1 MHPTTKTL
9 RTQVTRRLRGV
20 GFPEPT
26 AIRIAGLT
34 NAILE
39 GITPLA
45 HVLVAAMETCRACGL
60 TKTHLRL
67 ADAVACLAAEVMQEA
82 GIRPPPAG
90 QGRGQG
96 PRSPRAETSTAH
108 AAC

>member
-1 MHPTTKTL
+1 MYKMTKNL
-9 RTQVTRRLRGV
+9 HARVTHRLTEV

-45 HVLVAAMETCRACGL
+45 QVLVAAMETCRACGL

-67 ADAVACLAAEVMQEA
+67 ADAVACLAAEVMQET
-82 GIRPPPAG
+82 GVRPPPAG